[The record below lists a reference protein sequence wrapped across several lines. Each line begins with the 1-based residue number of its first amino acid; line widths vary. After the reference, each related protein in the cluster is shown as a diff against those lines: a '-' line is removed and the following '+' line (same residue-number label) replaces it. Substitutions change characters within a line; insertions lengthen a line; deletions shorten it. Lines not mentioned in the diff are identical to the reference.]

1 MLRTIVLLLTHL
13 TMLGAGV
20 GLAAITTRSRRQSLD
35 ARAAALDT
43 RETLVGVRIDQLR
56 RGAVLGTPAVA
67 AGRHRATAEPTPS
80 LLTASLDQAV
90 AMIATAKA
98 KREQERRA
106 FVDIMTNVAQAKRW
120 CQATASVVAESMP
133 VGEIPGWARRSFEP
147 SDYQTIMGAR

>member
-43 RETLVGVRIDQLR
+43 RETLVGVRVDQ
-56 RGAVLGTPAVA
+56 LGTPAVS
-67 AGRHRATAEPTPS
+67 AGRHRAVERGPS
-80 LLTASLDQAV
+80 LLTASLAEAV
-90 AMIATAKA
+90 AINATAEA

-120 CQATASVVAESMP
+120 RQATASVVADSML
-133 VGEIPGWARRSFEP
+133 V
-147 SDYQTIMGAR
+147 GAR

>member
-43 RETLVGVRIDQLR
+43 RETLVGVRVDQLR
-56 RGAVLGTPAVA
+56 RGATLGTPTQSRAYVGRRRAVER
-67 AGRHRATAEPTPS
+67 GPS
-80 LLTASLDQAV
+80 LLTASLAEAV
-90 AMIATAKA
+90 ASNATAEA

-106 FVDIMTNVAQAKRW
+106 FADIMTNVAQAKLW
-120 CQATASVVAESMP
+120 CQATASVVADSML
-133 VGEIPGWARRSFEP
+133 V
-147 SDYQTIMGAR
+147 GAR